1 MRTIKFVIEAT
12 LSMLLLF
19 SAACAGNIVQVDSP
33 DEQINSY
40 DQLLTALQSNEQT
53 VEVAGYVSQ
62 PFFAP
67 EGQLIKLDGEDIQIF
82 EFASQGEA
90 DSAAESISPD
100 GSSIG
105 TSMVSWISSPHFYQ
119 AGKLIVL
126 YVGEDQNVIS
136 SLEGLLGLQIAGR

>member
-1 MRTIKFVIEAT
+1 
-12 LSMLLLF
+12 
-19 SAACAGNIVQVDSP
+19 
-33 DEQINSY
+33 
-40 DQLLTALQSNEQT
+40 
-53 VEVAGYVSQ
+53 
-62 PFFAP
+62 
-67 EGQLIKLDGEDIQIF
+67 LIKLDGEDIQIF